1 MTIAVRNR
9 NTNEVITKVNTNDW
23 AKMFVNYIDG
33 YRREY
38 TNAVVE
44 VYYTEEVKGN
54 PVSKYNAFH

>member
-23 AKMFVNYIDG
+23 AKMFVNYIDS

-54 PVSKYNAFH
+54 PVSKYNTFH

>member
-1 MTIAVRNR
+1 MTVAVRDR
-9 NTNEVITKVNTNDW
+9 NTNEIVTKVNTNDW

-54 PVSKYNAFH
+54 PVSKYNTFH

>member
-9 NTNEVITKVNTNDW
+9 NTNEIITKVNTNDW
-23 AKMFVNYIDG
+23 AKMFVSYIDS

-54 PVSKYNAFH
+54 PVSTYSTFH

>member
-33 YRREY
+33 YRRKY

-54 PVSKYNAFH
+54 PVSIYNTFN

>member
-1 MTIAVRNR
+1 MTIAVRNK
-9 NTNEVITKVNTNDW
+9 NTNEIITKVNTNDW
-23 AKMFVNYIDG
+23 AKMFVTYVDG

-54 PVSKYNAFH
+54 PVSKFNTFH

>member
-54 PVSKYNAFH
+54 PVSTYSTFH

>member
-9 NTNEVITKVNTNDW
+9 NTNEIITKVNTNDW
-23 AKMFVNYIDG
+23 AKMFINYIDG

-54 PVSKYNAFH
+54 PVSTYNTFN

>member
-9 NTNEVITKVNTNDW
+9 NTNEIITKVNTNDW
-23 AKMFVNYIDG
+23 AKMFVNYVDN

-38 TNAVVE
+38 TNATVE

-54 PVSKYNAFH
+54 PVSKYNTFH

>member
-9 NTNEVITKVNTNDW
+9 NTNEIITKVNTNDW
-23 AKMFVNYIDG
+23 AKMFVSYIDG

-54 PVSKYNAFH
+54 PVSTYNTFN

>member
-54 PVSKYNAFH
+54 PVSTYNTFN